1 MKDVIALLKQKLAS
15 GAVNGVMVLTNA
27 PASVEMLGYAGFDYA
42 IIDTEHGANDI
53 AEVESMIRAA
63 EVSGLTAMVR
73 VTKNDPVYILRA
85 MDVGARGVLVPQVNS
100 AEEAER
106 AVRAVKY
113 CPRGDRGLAGIVRA
127 ARYGFQPL
135 DKYIADSNDN
145 TLVIVQAEDIRAAD
159 ALEEILAV
167 DGVDGVLVGPADLSH
182 SMAMPGRFDDPEFT
196 RIVHSIVDRTVK
208 SGKIAGMFC
217 FDAAQ
222 AKYWRG
228 LGVRLLCVGTDT
240 MMFAGAARTMARDLK
255 GN

>member
-1 MKDVIALLKQKLAS
+1 MVLLKEKLAR
-15 GAVNGVMVLTNA
+15 GAVNGTMVLTHA

-53 AEVESMIRAA
+53 AEVETMIRAA
-63 EVSGLTAMVR
+63 EVSGLTALVR
-73 VTKNDPVYILRA
+73 VTKNDPAHILRA

-100 AEEAER
+100 AAEADR

-113 CPRGDRGLAGIVRA
+113 YPRGDRGLAGIVRA

-135 DKYIADSNDN
+135 DRYMADANDN
-145 TLVIVQAEDIRAAD
+145 TLVIVQAEDIRAVG
-159 ALEEILAV
+159 ALDEILAV

-196 RIVHSIVDRTVK
+196 RAVHSIVDRTVR

-222 AKYWRG
+222 ARYWRE
-228 LGVRLLCVGTDT
+228 LGVRMLCVGSDT
-240 MMFAGAARTMARDLK
+240 MLFAGAARALARDLK